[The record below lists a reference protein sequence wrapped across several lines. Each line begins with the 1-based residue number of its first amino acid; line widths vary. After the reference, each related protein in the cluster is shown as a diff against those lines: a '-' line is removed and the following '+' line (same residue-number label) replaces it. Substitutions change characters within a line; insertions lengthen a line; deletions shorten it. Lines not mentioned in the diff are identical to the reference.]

1 MVEIVRRIGL
11 TLVATLVTITG
22 LWAQTSNSF
31 TERQLRQLNLRSE
44 RVAAQIAQ
52 TEQLQAT
59 EPNDSLAVVLH
70 ELRRQAQTIAQ
81 TIARLEAKQQEALTE
96 ATAPTETEE
105 QQQEVDELVERLANP
120 FKFAMMRY
128 AIIER
133 EIVAEFDTYRNLYD
147 TARLSLTT
155 YDEATC
161 LADAKSARSAY
172 NKAIEGLL
180 ASATVIADRSDH
192 LFTSKSDILKRFADS
207 LSMADDKA
215 YFIEQGNSIEAS
227 LMEEL
232 RGKCTDPDV
241 AMYPYRKAALMNLEV
256 KITRR
261 LWGDQKADSLVTLM
275 AQIVPSEALFAPLD
289 KPKWAE
295 AKYGEVAIHKQNKYS
310 GVGNIPRIK
319 PPSQGEVYSY
329 VLGNYA
335 SLPSI
340 NTFRKAAPLYTER
353 RADGRTYVYAGLY
366 PTAKSAQ
373 QGLETLRKAGF
384 KQPTLVMW
392 QNGLRRDDFV
402 DRSAQATAPKAA
414 MFRIEIRGANYGLSE
429 AASAVIKE
437 NAPRKE
443 LSKFTTEVGA
453 IVYTLGIF
461 TKEAEADALAKAIGA
476 ADSTISVRV
485 VKI

>member
-11 TLVATLVTITG
+11 TLVAALITTLG
-22 LWAQTSNSF
+22 MSAQTNNSF

-52 TEQLQAT
+52 TEQLHAT

-81 TIARLEAKQQEALTE
+81 TIARLKA
-96 ATAPTETEE
+96 
-105 QQQEVDELVERLANP
+105 QQQEPKEEAPSTPESATHQASEVEKRLADQ

-128 AIIER
+128 ALIEKD
-133 EIVAEFDTYRNLYD
+133 ITAEFDTYRNLYD
-147 TARLSLTT
+147 TASQSLVT

-161 LADAKSARSAY
+161 LADAKSARNAY
-172 NKAIEGLL
+172 NKAVEALM
-180 ASATVIADRSDH
+180 ASATKIADRSDQ
-192 LFTSKSDILKRFADS
+192 LFMSKSDALMRFADS

-437 NAPRKE
+437 QAPRKE